1 MTYITQMCTWKKQN
15 IIRRDTV
22 RWNCQQDAHPEEP
35 EDVQIDKWQQEQ
47 LGSSEKKLVL
57 THIDHLLQEDESQ
70 ELKWD
75 VVKKE
80 PKQAEADDTEEPQ
93 KEVTQQDGVN

>member
-1 MTYITQMCTWKKQN
+1 M
-15 IIRRDTV
+15 
-22 RWNCQQDAHPEEP
+22 
-35 EDVQIDKWQQEQ
+35 
-47 LGSSEKKLVL
+47 GSSEKKLVL